1 MLPFV
6 NSVGFILL
14 TFCVQLFFFNLKK
27 QCSLGCQTTFPQK
40 VRIGSGGDDSWGSK
54 AGWQLAGVTGYRGGG
69 KGCVGSSS
77 PGNM

>member
-14 TFCVQLFFFNLKK
+14 TFCVQLFFFNLKNNVVWDVR
-27 QCSLGCQTTFPQK
+27 LLFPQK

-54 AGWQLAGVTGYRGGG
+54 AGWQLAGVTGCRGGG